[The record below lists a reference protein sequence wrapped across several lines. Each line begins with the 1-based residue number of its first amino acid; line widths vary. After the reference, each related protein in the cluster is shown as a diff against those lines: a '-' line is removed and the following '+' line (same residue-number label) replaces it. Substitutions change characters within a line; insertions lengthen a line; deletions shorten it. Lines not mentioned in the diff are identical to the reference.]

1 MTRLFWLATGVF
13 MTVRAVPARLHNE
26 TGELDPRF
34 SGGQRRGAIAGQ
46 RRKFPTLTAIRSPQ
60 PEDCHHRATHS
71 RSHQAGPTHQDRR
84 MKSSYKTRIKT
95 LVVHSGLHKIR
106 NCSSRATSLR
116 DRFSSKRSFTERYA
130 CPLLGHS
137 AASQLNTSQTVMR
150 SLRAQGS
157 P

>member
-106 NCSSRATSLR
+106 RAPAGRQACATDSLQ
-116 DRFSSKRSFTERYA
+116 K
-130 CPLLGHS
+130 
-137 AASQLNTSQTVMR
+137 AASQSDTPAHCSVIPP
-150 SLRAQGS
+150 RAS
-157 P
+157 STHPKR